1 MENKTM
7 SSQHNAFILAAI
19 RSGEGKTTIS
29 LALMRLLAR
38 KFKVQAFK
46 CGPDY
51 IDPSFHTLVTS

>member
-1 MENKTM
+1 M